1 MLRFTNTLILVA
13 CCCNA
18 IYAWE
23 NFIQAEDVWTEHTAW
38 SECTYYNDG
47 FPSGINYSLGT
58 EVSLENKEYFPL
70 FKNGEPTGCLVRL
83 HDNMLFVYA
92 PEFETEY
99 VAYDFNDW
107 QMGKS
112 LQIKHLDVDNHTV
125 VTKELRLTNGKVIS
139 GGNYKKTGIYYNN
152 NSLLANVGYIND
164 GGLLMVADTME
175 SMTVSATTV
184 ASICNEKGEVLLSN
198 PVRRNINIWC
208 EETVREYTVRLNGH
222 DSIRHLRFNPV
233 NYDNDGNKELWFE
246 TDSREWID
254 KNIPVIP
261 THFQLRYD
269 QESTDDY
276 SIPFCLPNDMVLDN
290 YHAINWSREPNQVVY
305 DMTYNKEYATVAFN
319 GTSESPSYIPVV
331 VVVRQAE
338 PLVVNNVCWRRFHPE
353 IHPISETG
361 IDWNRT
367 LPGPEYIV
375 EGIGPTDRGLPG
387 WLDCSEETADGPA
400 SGITITFNNLYFRD
414 NDFVMGG
421 ANTIGGQMRTD
432 RTWEYL
438 LIDNDGQYNE
448 LFRMRF
454 SKEEPK
460 SDGAWDETAE
470 MSVVSRL
477 AFDDNG
483 EESELREINP
493 YVGYTY
499 NMGRSGNEVFLLNE
513 DEDRVLYRYPVQDGY
528 VAPKGAF
535 GLHVENGDTFIEQSF
550 IWKANFWTRI
560 DMMTCCGVTAEIAGD
575 SGRNITY
582 VQGIGVTDGGIY
594 PRPTISSDSARPRII
609 LNNVYDS
616 EGNVVYAG
624 AGIVP
629 PVPNI
634 VDTNPED
641 ENNVVVFYNMQ
652 GQRVMSPRPGDLL
665 IRQTSGKTEKIIF

>member
-1 MLRFTNTLILVA
+1 MKKTIAILLLTYAFILPVQALKKLEPDKIWRANTSWNSCMYDRDLYPHGNV
-13 CCCNA
+13 
-18 IYAWE
+18 
-23 NFIQAEDVWTEHTAW
+23 
-38 SECTYYNDG
+38 
-47 FPSGINYSLGT
+47 YSLEPRPEMNEKNYLGLCIDGISTDSLLRYDDHKLYLYTPKYKEEFVRYDYAGDWHIGGT
-58 EVSLENKEYFPL
+58 FYVARPDWFYESLETWPISL
-70 FKNGEPTGCLVRL
+70 DNGEIVADQYNEYEWT
-83 HDNMLFVYA
+83 LFNN
-92 PEFETEY
+92 
-99 VAYDFNDW
+99 YDFLKD
-107 QMGKS
+107 
-112 LQIKHLDVDNHTV
+112 
-125 VTKELRLTNGKVIS
+125 
-139 GGNYKKTGIYYNN
+139 
-152 NSLLANVGYIND
+152 VGYVNNYPLLDYGGTDPRYLVTPNRTVQYILDPD
-164 GGLLMVADTME
+164 GQCIFRNPRIKCVNMWMDKTISFEYNMCNTRSKNATHIRFCGSTHMGQYMDAG
-175 SMTVSATTV
+175 SA
-184 ASICNEKGEVLLSN
+184 
-198 PVRRNINIWC
+198 
-208 EETVREYTVRLNGH
+208 
-222 DSIRHLRFNPV
+222 
-233 NYDNDGNKELWFE
+233 
-246 TDSREWID
+246 EWAD
-254 KNIPVIP
+254 KNAPVIP
-261 THFQLRYD
+261 KSFGGYYATNDYTYAVPVAFISDDMKQYY
-269 QESTDDY
+269 DY
-276 SIPFCLPNDMVLDN
+276 SFYNLDEL
-290 YHAINWSREPNQVVY
+290 ITVY
-305 DMTYNKEYATVAFN
+305 DMTLEDGEFYNTVAFN
-319 GTSESPSYIPVV
+319 GTFESPSYIPVV